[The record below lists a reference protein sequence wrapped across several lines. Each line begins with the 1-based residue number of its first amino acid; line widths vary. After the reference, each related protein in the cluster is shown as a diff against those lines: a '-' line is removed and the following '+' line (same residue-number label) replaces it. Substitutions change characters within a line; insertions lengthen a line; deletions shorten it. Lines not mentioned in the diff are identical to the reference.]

1 MSGPMIEPWGTPKLT
16 LQSFMFAGGLHPFK
30 YGWENIF
37 DEKKLNMEM
46 DSIRFALLN
55 KFKILST

>member
-1 MSGPMIEPWGTPKLT
+1 
-16 LQSFMFAGGLHPFK
+16 MFAGGLHPFK

-37 DEKKLNMEM
+37 DAKKLNMEM